1 MEKNKVYD
9 IIINLLIGIKNGGV
23 LREENDA
30 KQTVLQDCRYLLNQI
45 IRQLKLPRD
54 HYFVSQKARELWNKI
69 STDSIF
75 NYTYR
80 DKVVKNVDG
89 EVFVDKYRGGEG
101 APHKSEQLRRGNS
114 FIYRDVFTDEH
125 AVTVKNI
132 IDELLLLTEYNY
144 DSIEKI
150 LDKLY
155 VCKMLKSEDRAIANK
170 KNRSTDYREVIVFDY
185 KDAGISVEGFDYKA
199 VLEALIREKK
209 TLIEELEKEKKASAP
224 TIATS
229 LKDSISRNASGDGI
243 GETFKF
249 INSKP
254 SRSGNREAYRAFN
267 AVGEEVGFVFATYD
281 KPVTSIGYAELQFYS
296 RYKGKICHR
305 FTTNGSK
312 LSFDVLRDILKAKG
326 EYTCYID

>member
-224 TIATS
+224 TIAT
-229 LKDSISRNASGDGI
+229 L
-243 GETFKF
+243 
-249 INSKP
+249 
-254 SRSGNREAYRAFN
+254 
-267 AVGEEVGFVFATYD
+267 
-281 KPVTSIGYAELQFYS
+281 
-296 RYKGKICHR
+296 
-305 FTTNGSK
+305 
-312 LSFDVLRDILKAKG
+312 
-326 EYTCYID
+326 